1 MLYVSGAAKSCS
13 SSSCSV
19 PEYLKIPL
27 TACDLR
33 RNYDKWSLR
42 LSRKHTTSIPWKEK
56 KDRGTSKD
64 KISRTPYQIRTSR
77 SQLGRTER
85 SRSVRR
91 ARIRRSVSR
100 TQGGDHPRWIAHN
113 SQRKHWIISSGAGKQ
128 EPVRNHT

>member
-1 MLYVSGAAKSCS
+1 MLYVSSAAKSCS
-13 SSSCSV
+13 SSSCNV
-19 PEYLKIPL
+19 PEYFKIPL

-33 RNYDKWSLR
+33 RNYDEWSLR

-56 KDRGTSKD
+56 IDRGTSKD
-64 KISRTPYQIRTSR
+64 KISRTAYQIRTSR

-100 TQGGDHPRWIAHN
+100 TQGADHPRWIAHH
-113 SQRKHWIISSGAGKQ
+113 SQRKHWIISSGPAHQ
-128 EPVRNHT
+128 